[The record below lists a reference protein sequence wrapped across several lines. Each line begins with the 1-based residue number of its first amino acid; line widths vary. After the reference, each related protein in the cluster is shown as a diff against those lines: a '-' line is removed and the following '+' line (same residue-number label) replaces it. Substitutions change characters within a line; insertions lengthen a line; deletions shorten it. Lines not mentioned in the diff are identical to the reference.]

1 MNSGTETA
9 QTPDSACSVK
19 VRLMHLYDAA
29 LAEYSRT
36 VSFLYQR
43 MGTLSKRDY
52 HEISDFTEV
61 ARLRSEKARQELE
74 NHTLDHGC

>member
-1 MNSGTETA
+1 VNSGTETA
-9 QTPDSACSVK
+9 RTQESACSVK
-19 VRLMHLYDAA
+19 LRLMHLYDAA

-43 MGTLSKRDY
+43 MGTLTKRDY

-61 ARLRSEKARQELE
+61 ARLRSEKARQDLE
-74 NHTLDHGC
+74 NHASEHGC